1 MTLLTHV
8 GFHGTTGSPSLAAWE
23 HFVVSQL
30 IVRTLLSPPEWN
42 DLDPAPGHSSALGMQ
57 KSDLSVVT

>member
-1 MTLLTHV
+1 M
-8 GFHGTTGSPSLAAWE
+8 
-23 HFVVSQL
+23 VSQL